1 MGRYGILIL
10 VTLAVV
16 IGLFMSSSPEH
27 AARMSEASRNVAFTG
42 ETREMVIMLLAL
54 GIGAFVVYLTMTR
67 R

>member
-1 MGRYGILIL
+1 MRRYGILIL

-16 IGLFMSSSPEH
+16 IGLIMSSNPEY
-27 AARMSEASRNVAFTG
+27 ASRMSEVSRNVAFTG

-54 GIGAFVVYLTMTR
+54 GIGAFVVYLTVTR

>member
-16 IGLFMSSSPEH
+16 IGLIMSSNPEY

-54 GIGAFVVYLTMTR
+54 GIGAFVVYLTVTR